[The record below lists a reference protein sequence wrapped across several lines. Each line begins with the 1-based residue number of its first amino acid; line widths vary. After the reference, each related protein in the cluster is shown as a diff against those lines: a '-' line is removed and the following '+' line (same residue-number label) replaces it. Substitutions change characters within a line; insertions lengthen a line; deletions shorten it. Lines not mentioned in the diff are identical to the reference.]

1 MQKQWVLS
9 LDGTEYV
16 IQYQGSKL
24 SGTIKMLINGEYSE
38 YTPTLVRKVGMFAK
52 LDIADKDV
60 VIKISLNGKEA
71 NLIVDGLD
79 INNQEQAQIN
89 TRPELSFNKVNR
101 NALLQRK
108 VKTGLGSYLTFV
120 VFTYVN
126 LVLVMLNADLSFP
139 FSATVPQ
146 IPLIFG
152 QILYEAQG
160 MSIFYV
166 TGIIIALI
174 LASGYLL
181 LFFLSRK
188 RVVPIWITIGFIIID
203 TIVMFLVSLDDIGSI
218 LVDLAFHI
226 WVIVSMINLLRSRIE
241 LNRITREELAKPG
254 ILGNQM

>member
-1 MQKQWVLS
+1 MQKQWALS

-24 SGTIKMLINGEYSE
+24 SGIIKMLINGEYSE
-38 YTPTLVRKVGMFAK
+38 YAPTLVRGVGMFAK

-60 VIKISLNGKEA
+60 VLKISLNGKKVD
-71 NLIVDGLD
+71 LIVDGLNID
-79 INNQEQAQIN
+79 NQEPTQINN
-89 TRPELSFNKVNR
+89 RPELSSNKVNK
-101 NALLQRK
+101 NILLQRK

-126 LVLVMLNADLSFP
+126 LVLVMLNASLSFP

-152 QILYEAQG
+152 RILYEAQG
-160 MSIFYV
+160 MSVFYM
-166 TGIIIALI
+166 TGIIIALS

-188 RVVPIWITIGFIIID
+188 RVVPIWI
-203 TIVMFLVSLDDIGSI
+203 
-218 LVDLAFHI
+218 
-226 WVIVSMINLLRSRIE
+226 
-241 LNRITREELAKPG
+241 
-254 ILGNQM
+254 Q